1 VNKGS
6 APIRRAAIVAPP
18 SRRLSGGHHAR
29 RAEGEDAPG
38 TAGKDAGATSEAVYC
53 AFIQLSDPVTLTA
66 TSEMKMC
73 RGLPS
78 AKPRCSVENSR
89 GPAFL

>member
-1 VNKGS
+1 MKNGS

-18 SRRLSGGHHAR
+18 SRWLSGEHHAR
-29 RAEGEDAPG
+29 RAAGAPG
-38 TAGKDAGATSEAVYC
+38 RACKDTGGATSEAVYC
-53 AFIQLSDPVTLTA
+53 AFVQVSDPVSLTA
-66 TSEMKMC
+66 TPEMKMC

-78 AKPRCSVENSR
+78 AVPRCSDEISR

>member
-1 VNKGS
+1 MKNGS

-18 SRRLSGGHHAR
+18 SRWLSGEHHAR
-29 RAEGEDAPG
+29 RAEGAPG
-38 TAGKDAGATSEAVYC
+38 TASKNTRATAEAVYC
-53 AFIQLSDPVTLTA
+53 GFVQVSDPVSLTA
-66 TSEMKMC
+66 TPEMKMC

-78 AKPRCSVENSR
+78 AVPRCSVEISR